1 MVKGED
7 VQKAGESACREEGEV
22 CLIVSVRGLV
32 AGFKYEFLFQR
43 LL

>member
-1 MVKGED
+1 MVKGGD

-32 AGFKYEFLFQR
+32 AGFKYEFLFQC